1 MEKLELKMEEKVR
14 VRFAPSPTGPLHIGG
29 ARTAL
34 FNYLFAR
41 KYHGSFILRIEDT
54 DLERS
59 EKKFE
64 EEIMES
70 LKWLG
75 IEWDEGPDVGGD
87 FGPYRQSERKEI
99 YRKYLEKLLKEDKAY
114 FCFCKKEELEAQRQY
129 FLSIGEPPRYNGKCK
144 SLSKEEVEK
153 KLKEGE
159 PFVVRFKV
167 VPKKIVFEDLI
178 RGEIE
183 FDTSLIG
190 DFVIA
195 KGFDSFLY
203 NFTCVVDDFEMKITH
218 VIRGEDHLPN
228 TPKQILLQEALEFK
242 IPKYA
247 HLPLI
252 LGADKSKLSKRHG
265 AVSILDFKKLGYL
278 PEALVNFIA
287 FLGWSP
293 KSEKQIFNLSSLV
306 KEFSLERVQKSGAI
320 FNIQKLDFL
329 NNFYIRQKTSKELT
343 ELCLPFLIESGFLE
357 ITIKEEK
364 NPPVIGATEILPK
377 FIVKE
382 TGEILEWEKL
392 EKICLLFQER
402 MKKLSEIS
410 NLADFFFKKELIF
423 DKELLKWK
431 NQTEE
436 EVKKALFAV
445 KDALCKIEE
454 KNWTKEKILEVL
466 MEKAQKFSI
475 EIKREPGDRGYLF
488 WPFRVA
494 LTGKEASPPPQEIA
508 EILGKKETLKRIEN
522 AIKMLK

>member
-1 MEKLELKMEEKVR
+1 MEKFDFQKERVR

-41 KYHGSFILRIEDT
+41 KHQGSFVLRIEDT
-54 DLERS
+54 DFDRS
-59 EKKFE
+59 KKQYE
-64 EEIMES
+64 EEIIES
-70 LKWLG
+70 LKWLK
-75 IEWDEGPDVGGD
+75 IEWDEGPDVGGN

-99 YRKYLEKLLKEDKAY
+99 YLKYLKKLLEEEKAY
-114 FCFCKKEELEAQRQY
+114 FCFCKKEDLEAQKQY
-129 FLSIGEPPRYNGKCK
+129 LLSIGQPPKYNGRCRN
-144 SLSKEEVEK
+144 LSKEEVEK
-153 KLKEGE
+153 RLKAGE
-159 PFVVRFKV
+159 NFVIRFKV
-167 VPKKIVFEDLI
+167 FSKKIAFEDLI
-178 RGEIE
+178 RGKIE
-183 FDTSLIG
+183 FDGSLIE
-190 DFVIA
+190 DFVVA

-218 VIRGEDHLPN
+218 VIRGEDHISN
-228 TPKQILLQEALEFK
+228 TPKQILLQEALGFK

-252 LGADKSKLSKRHG
+252 LGMDKSKLSKRHG

-293 KSEKQIFNLSSLV
+293 KSEKQIFSLSSLV

-329 NNFYIRQKTSKELT
+329 NNFYIRQKTPKELT
-343 ELCLPFLIESGFLE
+343 ELCLPYLIEAGFLE
-357 ITIKEEK
+357 ITLKEEK
-364 NPPVIGATEILPK
+364 TPPVIGATEILPK

-382 TGEILEWEKL
+382 TGEILEWKKL

-402 MKKLSEIS
+402 IKKLSEIS
-410 NLADFFFKKELIF
+410 SLVDFFFKKELIF

-436 EVKKALFAV
+436 EVKKALFTI
-445 KDALCKIEE
+445 KDTLSKIEE
-454 KNWTKEKILEVL
+454 KDWTKEKILEVL

-475 EIKREPGDRGYLF
+475 EIKRETWDRGYLF

-508 EILGKKETLKRIEN
+508 EILDKKETLKRIEN